1 MNQANTKLIG
11 VFIIGA
17 VALVIVIFL
26 VLGSGK
32 LFTQTFEYA
41 IYFRGSVDGL
51 DVGAPVKIRGV
62 SIGSVSEIIPF
73 YYPSGEFVVEVK
85 TETVKGIIKTVGD
98 PQEEIIQ
105 QEEIEYAISKGLRAQ
120 LVTSSFVT
128 GKLYVKLDYF
138 PGTEKIFMKRIETD
152 VEIPSIPSTT
162 EMFEN
167 SLKSVMKGLENLNLE
182 ELTESLHNTITSV
195 DAILSSP
202 MWQANL
208 KMINENLI
216 KTDTL
221 FARLNNSINPIADNV
236 VETTMQT
243 RETLNEIQ
251 SLVENLDNIAVN
263 NRYEIHQVLK
273 EITYSARALKR
284 LAEYFEEHP
293 SDVIFGK

>member
-85 TETVKGIIKTVGD
+85 IETVKGIIKTVGN